1 MKVQQTDRAKTPNRA
16 ARYVYLITVL
26 FLTLSGFGQMP
37 IFKRYYIAD
46 IPGFGWLAQFY
57 VTHYIHYGWNP
68 RIGPFAGVPKSPG
81 KPFCTG
87 IHHFPGYRPSGNGHD
102 IFDSRRLLPGTQ
114 KALGYTA
121 MSHRPPAQRAACFF
135 LPSAKKTGG
144 QMRDKNLLIYEEHNY
159 ERTFHYVSNR
169 RNLDSSPGLYSA

>member
-57 VTHYIHYGWNP
+57 VTHYIHYLGAILILALVAYLIMDYLILQKK
-68 RIGPFAGVPKSPG
+68 RIRLTASGYVRGAILAGILV
-81 KPFCTG
+81 
-87 IHHFPGYRPSGNGHD
+87 SGLLLVFRN
-102 IFDSRRLLPGTQ
+102 LPGSRFAPEFIIFLDIAHLGMVMTFLIVAGYCLVRKKRWVTQ
-114 KALGYTA
+114 
-121 MSHRPPAQRAACFF
+121 R
-135 LPSAKKTGG
+135 
-144 QMRDKNLLIYEEHNY
+144 
-159 ERTFHYVSNR
+159 
-169 RNLDSSPGLYSA
+169 